1 MEDMKKRETSEVKGS
16 VSVSHHPLSLITQEL
31 MYTKVQVME
40 NPKCREWFENE
51 SKLLDEKWGFGKGDW
66 PPIVNITENQLCSGD
81 AQTRTG
87 ACYGDSGK
95 NENHIIP
102 QEENFIEQLFRRASY
117 CPKRV
122 LCAGRG
128 GRGWGC
134 RGKMRPARGA
144 QHLHKG
150 RSICRVVEGGRDY

>member
-40 NPKCREWFENE
+40 NPKCRDWFENE

-95 NENHIIP
+95 NFKTIYHTSGGKLHRAAF
-102 QEENFIEQLFRRASY
+102 QEGLLLSKT
-117 CPKRV
+117 CPM
-122 LCAGRG
+122 C
-128 GRGWGC
+128 
-134 RGKMRPARGA
+134 
-144 QHLHKG
+144 
-150 RSICRVVEGGRDY
+150 